1 MMTHPRREI
10 FQLHANLCAALGDAN
25 RLLVLYE
32 LARQPRRV
40 SDLAAALELPQPAV
54 SRYLK
59 KLREQCL
66 VQSTREGA
74 SVFYRLADPRIIDAL
89 ELLREVLRD
98 RVEARAQLL
107 AK

>member
-1 MMTHPRREI
+1 MTHRRHEI
-10 FQLHANLCAALGDAN
+10 FQLHADLCSALGDPN

-32 LARQPRRV
+32 LADQPRKV
-40 SDLAAALELPQPAV
+40 SELAEMLELPQPAV

-66 VQSTREGA
+66 VKSTREGA
-74 SVFYRLADPRIIDAL
+74 SVFYRLADPRIMDAL
-89 ELLREVLRD
+89 ELLRDVLRD

-107 AK
+107 AE